1 MIRNLMLATALITFT
16 AGSALASTRPRAAR
30 TQADRTLEM
39 PVGET
44 TKESKKVKKP
54 RKAKKAKASEGTVLA
69 PAK

>member
-1 MIRNLMLATALITFT
+1 MIRNLMLAAALITFT

-39 PVGET
+39 PGET
-44 TKESKKVKKP
+44 TKESKKTRKP